1 MRYTTVTQH
10 SGFVVELIV
19 EVSNSIYANG
29 LSTLQSLIKA
39 KRKRLQSVV
48 VLEHERWTKDPHP
61 QT

>member
-1 MRYTTVTQH
+1 MTVTQH

-29 LSTLQSLIKA
+29 LSTVQSLIKA

-48 VLEHERWTKDPHP
+48 VLEHER
-61 QT
+61 